1 MACNAYL
8 CPMETK
14 RQQRISR
21 LIQRDLSELLQRE
34 LNDLVHGCM
43 VTVTKV
49 NVTPDL
55 SLARVYL
62 SIFGVQDKKA
72 RVDAFN
78 LRSRE
83 IRGLLGAKLRHQL
96 RIIPELQFREDDSLD
111 YIERIDNLLKN
122 G

>member
-1 MACNAYL
+1 
-8 CPMETK
+8 MESK

-21 LIQRDLSELLQRE
+21 LIQKELSALLQRE
-34 LNDLVHGCM
+34 LSDLVAGCM

-49 NVTPDL
+49 SVAPDL
-55 SLARVYL
+55 SLARIFL
-62 SIFGVQDKKA
+62 SVFGVQDKKEK
-72 RVDAFN
+72 VEAFN

-83 IRGLLGAKLRHQL
+83 IRGLLGTRLRHQL
-96 RIIPELQFREDDSLD
+96 RVIPELIFREDDSLD